1 MAHHIPEG
9 WRDEWSVHPSIAP
22 ALAAPDVAD
31 EAYEAAVAELEGELE
46 ESLAAAGFGSVDTLL
61 SPAQRRAGGLRRR
74 PRRRPLW
81 QLVAAGLGGAAVL
94 AVGGILAV
102 NLFGPDEVTPTTAA
116 PTTTAPTTT
125 TTTLPPEPWETVLG
139 VPAKTDRVAGQ
150 WSFRANIG
158 ADGATGL
165 PGVSSRPVLPSADG
179 FYWQGEAS
187 DQIRSSPAIFGET
200 VMFGS
205 DDGRLYGFVVTSG
218 PPALWTVETGGAVVG
233 APIIAEVTAPGA
245 GPGSTDTEM
254 RVFFGSL
261 DGRFRSRDAFQA
273 TATPSTF
280 PVLTDLP
287 LAGISAAALV
297 MDDRVFFGTDDG
309 QVYALSAGELQ
320 VPVWEVA
327 VRNREQGDGGSG
339 WFGRVCVCGNR
350 GGGVVEDRCRVGDR

>member
-1 MAHHIPEG
+1 M
-9 WRDEWSVHPSIAP
+9 
-22 ALAAPDVAD
+22 
-31 EAYEAAVAELEGELE
+31 AELEGELE

-125 TTTLPPEPWETVLG
+125 TTTLPPEPWDTVLG

-150 WSFRANIG
+150 WSFRADIG

-179 FYWQGEAS
+179 FYWQGEAN

-218 PPALWTVETGGAVVG
+218 PPALWTVRDGGCGGWSADRRRG
-233 APIIAEVTAPGA
+233 DCSGGGSRFDRYRDA
-245 GPGSTDTEM
+245 GVL
-254 RVFFGSL
+254 RVFGWAVPIPGRVPGECHPVDVPGVDRPTPGGYFG
-261 DGRFRSRDAFQA
+261 
-273 TATPSTF
+273 
-280 PVLTDLP
+280 
-287 LAGISAAALV
+287 
-297 MDDRVFFGTDDG
+297 
-309 QVYALSAGELQ
+309 
-320 VPVWEVA
+320 
-327 VRNREQGDGGSG
+327 GGSG
-339 WFGRVCVCGNR
+339 HGRSGVLRDRRRSGVCA
-350 GGGVVEDRCRVGDR
+350 RCW